1 MNAETLSP
9 GVDRLQSTKAQFR
22 KGSPLQSSDLL
33 NHKVGGLRNGLC
45 GCGEVCTRW
54 RSVSRSPSKGAYR
67 ILQHTPSLARPTL
80 DLPGFCERRKL
91 VAPRRQR
98 TPELARKHGVNEV
111 TFCKLASRYVG
122 MDVAQLRCL
131 IANRAFA
138 DGAIASAGPRD
149 TVVVKLVTAIER
161 SLPLCSHAVAT

>member
-1 MNAETLSP
+1 MRRRSAQALIACNPRRRNSVKDRPFNRRICLITKSVVFGMAFV
-9 GVDRLQSTKAQFR
+9 GVARSAPDGVLYHGPHQRVHTGFYSTPR
-22 KGSPLQSSDLL
+22 
-33 NHKVGGLRNGLC
+33 H
-45 GCGEVCTRW
+45 W
-54 RSVSRSPSKGAYR
+54 RGQPWTSQDS
-67 ILQHTPSLARPTL
+67 
-80 DLPGFCERRKL
+80 CERRKL

-138 DGAIASAGPRD
+138 DGATASAGLRD